1 MTSRKP
7 WFAALVGIIA
17 LPAMA
22 NAQFPTPSAGAA
34 PGFGG
39 SGLGPA
45 GAAAAP
51 AAAGLAAPAAP
62 RTLWS
67 FLGLSPTSLQNAQT
81 TIHAC
86 RDKFCQSQFGQMVGG
101 FTSGPLSGLTGGF
114 IPSLCPPAPSAAALS
129 ALESQS
135 GPMGAEAVAGKIK
148 QSEADAKARVAAIEY
163 LGTVDCNR
171 WKEARIALINGLRA
185 DPSECVRYAAA
196 RVLNTGCCCSKPVIE
211 ALRVCV
217 SGEDTD
223 GNPPETSQRVKAAAF
238 SALQNCLM
246 RVPEDLPPEQPPPV
260 RERDRGGPVPAL
272 EPLPAAVTEGRHNDP
287 KNTDSV
293 AHEHLVAAHTAP
305 AGRTPAPERRKQP
318 KTFGQT
324 VNEARKTLF
333 QVSQNPTPPTTLPAG
348 KRTLLHAFLKARH
361 DLAHQQAAEA
371 AEATAEADPTV
382 GRESQPRPIE
392 READRNPDGPAE

>member
-7 WFAALVGIIA
+7 WIAALVGLML
-17 LPAMA
+17 LPSWAD
-22 NAQFPTPSAGAA
+22 AQFPTPSAGAA
-34 PGFGG
+34 PGSGG
-39 SGLGPA
+39 
-45 GAAAAP
+45 AAAP
-51 AAAGLAAPAAP
+51 AAVAAAAVVPTTP
-62 RTLWS
+62 RTLWG
-67 FLGLSPTSLQNAQT
+67 FLGLNPTSMQNAHTKLQL
-81 TIHAC
+81 C
-86 RDKFCQSQFGQMVGG
+86 RDKFCQSQFGQMLGG
-101 FTSGPLSGLTGGF
+101 FTAGPLAGVTGGF
-114 IPSLCPPAPSAAALS
+114 LPSVCPPAPSPATLS

-185 DPSECVRYAAA
+185 DPNECVRYAAA

-246 RVPEDLPPEQPPPV
+246 RVPEDLPPEQPPPS
-260 RERDRGGPVPAL
+260 RERERGGPPVPAL
-272 EPLPAAVTEGRHNDP
+272 EPLPAALSERRNDDP
-287 KNTDSV
+287 RNTDAV
-293 AHEHLVAAHTAP
+293 EHEHVVATHTTV
-305 AGRTPAPERRKQP
+305 AGRVEALERRKQP
-318 KTFGQT
+318 KTFAQT

-333 QVSQNPTPPTTLPAG
+333 QVSQNPTPPTTLPPG
-348 KRTLLHAFLKARH
+348 KRTLLHAFLKARQ
-361 DLAHQQAAEA
+361 DLAHQQAAAA
-371 AEATAEADPTV
+371 AEGDPNAGPESEARSSESEA
-382 GRESQPRPIE
+382 GR
-392 READRNPDGPAE
+392 NVDGPAE

>member
-1 MTSRKP
+1 M
-7 WFAALVGIIA
+7 L
-17 LPAMA
+17 
-22 NAQFPTPSAGAA
+22 
-34 PGFGG
+34 
-39 SGLGPA
+39 
-45 GAAAAP
+45 
-51 AAAGLAAPAAP
+51 
-62 RTLWS
+62 
-67 FLGLSPTSLQNAQT
+67 
-81 TIHAC
+81 
-86 RDKFCQSQFGQMVGG
+86 GG
-101 FTSGPLSGLTGGF
+101 FTGGPLAGVTGGF
-114 IPSLCPPAPSAAALS
+114 IPSLCPPAPSPATLS

-185 DPSECVRYAAA
+185 DPNECVRYAAA

-260 RERDRGGPVPAL
+260 RERERGGPVPAL
-272 EPLPAAVTEGRHNDP
+272 EPLPPPVTERRNNDP
-287 KNTDSV
+287 RNTDSV
-293 AHEHLVAAHTAP
+293 EHEHLVAAHTTA
-305 AGRTPAPERRKQP
+305 AGRSEAPERRSEATERRKQP
-318 KTFGQT
+318 KTFAQT

-333 QVSQNPTPPTTLPAG
+333 QVSQNPTPPTTLPPG
-348 KRTLLHAFLKARH
+348 KRTLLHAFLKARQ
-361 DLAHQQAAEA
+361 DLANQQAAEA
-371 AEATAEADPTV
+371 AEADPSGGPEAPARSIEIEA
-382 GRESQPRPIE
+382 GRN
-392 READRNPDGPAE
+392 ADGPAQ